1 MLWLRGVK
9 LELRTRPT
17 RLWSSGPRARPCLRG
32 FVKSSFFLLWE
43 GSHVPHQSVSQSYTP
58 PSMEDGP
65 TRTHTLHTIGSGAD
79 TRHAVTGRSTGSGLL
94 DAQHTAHRT
103 AHEVALYSGVLRDR
117 HGRRRWSTGTGTQ
130 DSRTDIPTRAGG
142 GGARERRGVWTR
154 SLAGA
159 RPQIRRQS
167 LQAASAI
174 RAGSQKRSGAVLTAS
189 SQRTTEFTMMSEEK
203 RCSCGTMR

>member
-1 MLWLRGVK
+1 MRWVKRNRSPPLRSLCRVLCGCGRRLAGVI
-9 LELRTRPT
+9 
-17 RLWSSGPRARPCLRG
+17 
-32 FVKSSFFLLWE
+32 
-43 GSHVPHQSVSQSYTP
+43 SVSQSVSLTHLQARRT
-58 PSMEDGP
+58 GP
-65 TRTHTLHTIGSGAD
+65 HAPHTLHTIGSGAD

-94 DAQHTAHRT
+94 DTQHTAHRT

-130 DSRTDIPTRAGG
+130 NSRTDIPPRAGG
-142 GGARERRGVWTR
+142 GGARERRGIWTR

>member
-1 MLWLRGVK
+1 MLARARTCTCGRVSDTSSYTCGREPWLRCA
-9 LELRTRPT
+9 PT
-17 RLWSSGPRARPCLRG
+17 RAGAYFCRTFRG
-32 FVKSSFFLLWE
+32 L
-43 GSHVPHQSVSQSYTP
+43 PSVSQSYTP

-130 DSRTDIPTRAGG
+130 NSRTDIPPRAGG
-142 GGARERRGVWTR
+142 GGARERRGIWTR

-203 RCSCGTMR
+203 GCSCGTMR

>member
-1 MLWLRGVK
+1 MSNLR
-9 LELRTRPT
+9 P
-17 RLWSSGPRARPCLRG
+17 GPPRG
-32 FVKSSFFLLWE
+32 PKSRIGFLLAGKPE
-43 GSHVPHQSVSQSYTP
+43 RRIFSTASTGRAGMALTQSVSQCYTP

-203 RCSCGTMR
+203 GCSCGTMR